1 MEKRTAF
8 LPAEITK
15 TKKSRILCSAF
26 HVQRV
31 NRVQKDSNALPRE
44 ELGRAAPYNRGTSSI
59 FKFESFTESSLGYYK
74 RDPNSLD

>member
-44 ELGRAAPYNRGTSSI
+44 ELDRAVPYNRATCSI
-59 FKFESFTESSLGYYK
+59 FKIESFTESSLGYFK
-74 RDPNSLD
+74 RGPTAFY